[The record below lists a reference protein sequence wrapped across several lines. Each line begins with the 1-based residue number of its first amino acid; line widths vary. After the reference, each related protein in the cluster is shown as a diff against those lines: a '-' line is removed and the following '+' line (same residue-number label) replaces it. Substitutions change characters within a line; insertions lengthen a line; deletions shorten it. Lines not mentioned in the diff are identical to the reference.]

1 MRQGYPVQTTTLSR
15 KALVCTEIALVPRP
29 ERGVGQCCSVRPV
42 VGLDGRGW
50 YGALF
55 CCAARDQAIR
65 FTSHCHIVN
74 SWIGQMIG
82 TTELAIALSALI
94 VWGLLL
100 WSAVARL
107 QEKLSDAES
116 PTFSTYVN
124 ELGGYV
130 LVGIVLLVVAIAYGI
145 NRAFGW

>member
-1 MRQGYPVQTTTLSR
+1 
-15 KALVCTEIALVPRP
+15 
-29 ERGVGQCCSVRPV
+29 
-42 VGLDGRGW
+42 
-50 YGALF
+50 
-55 CCAARDQAIR
+55 
-65 FTSHCHIVN
+65 
-74 SWIGQMIG
+74 MIG